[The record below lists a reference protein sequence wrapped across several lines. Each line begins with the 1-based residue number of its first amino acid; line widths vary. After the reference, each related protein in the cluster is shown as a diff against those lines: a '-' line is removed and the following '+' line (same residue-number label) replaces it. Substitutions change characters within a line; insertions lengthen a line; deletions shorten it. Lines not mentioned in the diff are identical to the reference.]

1 MANGLTNAT
10 KEDAGIQALRV
21 NRTAPLSRQREMVG
35 RSIGRGYESDY
46 LEGISVS
53 DGLRYR
59 KWLQDNE

>member
-10 KEDAGIQALRV
+10 KEDAAIQALRV
-21 NRTAPLSRQREMVG
+21 S

-59 KWLQDNE
+59 KWLEDSAE